1 MHTHPYPNGGYR
13 EQKKS
18 RQGVIW
24 DRKCTGRIVIIMMIV
39 KMIEKWG
46 RGGAERL
53 EKGHEEPLC
62 HPSVPLIQFLVPHS
76 LSTHFTF

>member
-39 KMIEKWG
+39 KMIKN
-46 RGGAERL
+46 GG
-53 EKGHEEPLC
+53 GEE
-62 HPSVPLIQFLVPHS
+62 QRD
-76 LSTHFTF
+76 

>member
-39 KMIEKWG
+39 KMIKKMGEG
-46 RGGAERL
+46 RSRETREG
-53 EKGHEEPLC
+53 
-62 HPSVPLIQFLVPHS
+62 
-76 LSTHFTF
+76 T